1 MAKVETLS
9 GAAATEYDHRTGG
22 TDPVTPMGSSTVFIL
37 FRIAPPLYPFRITI
51 HTIPFLVNRWEW
63 INKMLPP
70 SMISWRTCAGR
81 NLCGLVLVWWCWA
94 AYYSA
99 PVPRGRQL
107 YFALP
112 EEVPRWGNDMDLFA
126 CILIN
131 YIVYLSIYILIYYD
145 LFVYLFIYCIK
156 LAIGGS
162 RTFQTRPC
170 EMIARLKWW

>member
-1 MAKVETLS
+1 M
-9 GAAATEYDHRTGG
+9 GQH
-22 TDPVTPMGSSTVFIL
+22 TPRIGFRGTVFSVWPRLKRWVEQLRPSTTTGRGVLTPSRPWGHPQFLYVFIF

-51 HTIPFLVNRWEW
+51 HTIPFLVNSWEW

-107 YFALP
+107 SFALP

-131 YIVYLSIYILIYYD
+131 YIVYLSIYILI
-145 LFVYLFIYCIK
+145 
-156 LAIGGS
+156 
-162 RTFQTRPC
+162 
-170 EMIARLKWW
+170 

>member
-1 MAKVETLS
+1 M
-9 GAAATEYDHRTGG
+9 GQH
-22 TDPVTPMGSSTVFIL
+22 TPRIGFRGTVFSVWPRLKRWVEQLRPSTTTGREVLTPSRPWGHPQFLFYFGLHLHYIHSESPFIL
-37 FRIAPPLYPFRITI
+37 SHFWLT
-51 HTIPFLVNRWEW
+51 VNRWEW
-63 INKMLPP
+63 ISKMLPP

-107 YFALP
+107 SFALP

-145 LFVYLFIYCIK
+145 LFVYLFIY
-156 LAIGGS
+156 LF
-162 RTFQTRPC
+162 TT
-170 EMIARLKWW
+170 